1 MRRSVRKAICAI
13 LAGTVCWGGGAVGQT
28 EGDRPEGARRQVRV
42 WDFEDAPDHGEPVPP
57 GWFRA
62 QDNPPLRERPR
73 FPAWNIPIIDYQVA
87 NSGEFS
93 VRLPTRGGST
103 SLMLGSGVV
112 AAIPDG
118 DYAISCMVRTED
130 LSSARVRMAAW
141 FLDQNLVP
149 IAGTESFSRMVISP
163 GMWSPLELE
172 LRGDP
177 QAAWIQIEL
186 QLLQPRDQVSRRPHE
201 DEVLSEDFRGAAW
214 FDDVA
219 IYQTP
224 RVNLR
229 SLMPGGIAVAPEE
242 PQLAM
247 LVRDLTGEPLEVEML
262 VYDINGAIA
271 QRQVGPAPAQGRETT
286 FTPRLPAYGWYR
298 AVMRVRADTGL
309 VGERSVDFLWAP
321 TPSPMN
327 RESRRGFGIV
337 AERLTDEQ
345 RLLLPPVLARTQT
358 GSVHLAAWNA
368 QTHAGFS
375 QEEIVP
381 LASMIDRLI
390 DGGHEVVFT
399 LAKAPEELARQARVD
414 RDDPLPIF
422 MRESDDWQ
430 PYLDALLARFG
441 ERVRRWQFGPTGSG
455 LPFFKPDLAREV
467 EVAQSKLR
475 RLVPRPLIELPW
487 RLEQMTGKQLEGVD
501 TLSMW
506 WPTAIPGSS
515 IGQYAQRWKP
525 TPQIQL
531 TIEMLDEAA
540 FGGRAVA
547 VDLARRVAWA
557 WKAGQEQVA
566 IVAPWHFEPGSEL
579 EFQPRAALGAWRTL
593 AEELGGRHIVGELN
607 VGEGVVALIARGV
620 DDSALVAWNDSAPQ
634 ARTVIRGHLGP
645 GPIVAR
651 DLFGN
656 ERVVAM
662 SAQGEHVIEIDDAP
676 VFIKGIDV
684 ELLQFRAAM
693 RLEPDYI
700 PARAEKHRIELVIE
714 NPWSIGITGR
724 LRIAQP
730 EDWTIHPRVM
740 PISLAP
746 GATARLPIDLSFN
759 LGEEAGAFDVV
770 AEVDL
775 RAEQLYPLQRLPL
788 SLEIGLPSVELLPS
802 FRYERVNAQRT
813 DVLVMVRVINL
824 TDKPLTM
831 QAFAQAPGYKSYD
844 APISE
849 LGPGASITRF
859 FRFENGGMRLKGRNI
874 RVGLKEQDG
883 TGRLNK
889 TLSID

>member
-1 MRRSVRKAICAI
+1 MFCAI
-13 LAGTVCWGGGAVGQT
+13 LAGTLCWGGDLHAQKP
-28 EGDRPEGARRQVRV
+28 EDRPEGARRQVRL

-62 QDNPPLRERPR
+62 QDNPPLRERPE
-73 FPAWNIPIIDYQVA
+73 FPAWNIAILDYQIA
-87 NSGEFS
+87 SSGEFS
-93 VRLPTRGGST
+93 VRLPTQGGST
-103 SLMLGSGVV
+103 SLMLGSGVI

-118 DYAISCMVRTED
+118 DYALTCMVRTQD
-130 LSSARVRMAAW
+130 LTSARVRMAAW
-141 FLDQNLVP
+141 FLDQSLAP
-149 IAGTESFSRMVISP
+149 IPGSRSFSRLAISP
-163 GMWSPLELE
+163 GAWTPLELE
-172 LRGDP
+172 LRGNP
-177 QAAWIQIEL
+177 EAAWIQIEL
-186 QLLQPRDQVSRRPHE
+186 QLLQPRDQVTHAAPE
-201 DEVLSEDFRGAAW
+201 DEVLPEDFRGAAW

-229 SLMPGGIAVAPEE
+229 TLAPGGIFVAPEE
-242 PQLAM
+242 PRLAL
-247 LVRDLTGEPLEVEML
+247 LVRDLTGEPLVVEM
-262 VYDINGAIA
+262 VIYDINGEIA
-271 QRQVGPAPAQGRETT
+271 QRRVGPAPAQGRETT
-286 FTPRLPAYGWYR
+286 FEPELSTFGWYR
-298 AVMRVRADTGL
+298 AVMRVRGDAGL

-321 TPSPMN
+321 TASPMN
-327 RESRRGFGIV
+327 RETRRGFGIV
-337 AERLTDEQ
+337 AERLSNEQ
-345 RLLLPPVLARTQT
+345 RLLLPSILERTQT
-358 GSVHLAAWNA
+358 GSVHLAAWNE
-368 QTHAGFS
+368 QTTAGIS
-375 QEEIVP
+375 QEELVP
-381 LASMIDRLI
+381 LAAVVDRLV
-390 DGGHEVVFT
+390 DGGHEVTFT
-399 LAKAPEELARQARVD
+399 LARAPEELARQARVD

-455 LPFFKPDLAREV
+455 LPFFKPDLAQQV

-487 RLEQMTGKQLEGVD
+487 RLEQIPTKQLEGVD
-501 TLSMW
+501 TLTVW
-506 WPTAIPGSS
+506 WPTAIPPAS
-515 IGQYAQRWKP
+515 IAEYAERWNPSQRV
-525 TPQIQL
+525 QL
-531 TIEMLDEAA
+531 TIEQLPESV

-547 VDLARRVAWA
+547 VDLARRAACA
-557 WKAGQEQVA
+557 WKAGHERVA
-566 IVAPWHFEPGSEL
+566 IVAPWRYEEGSEL
-579 EFQPRAALGAWRTL
+579 EFQPRPALGAWRTL

-607 VGEGVVALIARGV
+607 VGEGIVALIARGV
-620 DDSALVAWNDSAPQ
+620 DDSALIAWNDSAPLER
-634 ARTVIRGHLGP
+634 AYIRGHLGP

-656 ERVVAM
+656 EHVVEM
-662 SAQGEHVIEIDDAP
+662 SSKGEHLIELDDAP

-693 RLEPDYI
+693 RLEPPFI

-714 NPWSIGITGR
+714 NPWPIGITGR

-730 EDWTIHPRVM
+730 EDWTILPRVM
-740 PISLAP
+740 SINLPP
-746 GATARLPIDLSFN
+746 GGTARLPIDLSFN

-859 FRFENGGMRLKGRNI
+859 FRFENGGARLKGRNI

-889 TLSID
+889 TLAID